1 MNQFAYL
8 VDGPHQRKNNMET
21 FNNLQHYIDKAKS
34 RLREEGK
41 THWGPWSLN
50 SDSEEPI
57 HEKISKRQ
65 LKRERKIFKNHQ
77 NSLDTSQET

>member
-1 MNQFAYL
+1 
-8 VDGPHQRKNNMET
+8 MET

-50 SDSEEPI
+50 PDLEEPMP
-57 HEKISKRQ
+57 KKMSKRQ
-65 LKRERKIFKNHQ
+65 LKRERKIFKNYQ
-77 NSLDTSQET
+77 NVLK